1 MNTLNI
7 TTPIRALKKF
17 YLLFLIVFFTLL
29 NSAYLM
35 AGDESLERALI
46 ESLAKKDYKSAESL
60 LKRGADPEAT
70 LGSQLKDNAVCTAID
85 DRSSKYL
92 ELLVQ
97 YGASPNAF
105 WIDVKNSLHKTPLSC
120 SVYLY
125 NLEAFEFLL
134 ENGAVPSTDLN
145 PESIEKYRNWT
156 TAFTTALNSKIYPMA
171 LRLVDLYPLHPAEL
185 DRLVYELE
193 NRSYDEAHPWNAARN
208 ELIAWTKKRVP
219 TLNPKPVHPKN
230 GTEIDCLFH
239 FRDHE
244 EGLKKGTICHE
255 TTGK

>member
-1 MNTLNI
+1 MSTLNL
-7 TTPIRALKKF
+7 TTPTTGPKIL
-17 YLLFLIVFFTLL
+17 YLLSLIIFFAFF
-29 NSAYLM
+29 NSANVL
-35 AGDESLERALI
+35 ADDESLERALI
-46 ESLAKKDYKSAESL
+46 ESLAKRDYRSAESL
-60 LKRGADPEAT
+60 LKKGADPEAT
-70 LGSQLKDNAVCTAID
+70 LGHQLSDNAVCTAID
-85 DRSSKYL
+85 GRSSEFL

-105 WIDVKNSLHKTPLSC
+105 WSEVKSRLRRTPLSC

-125 NLEAFEFLL
+125 NFEAFEFLL
-134 ENGAVPSTDLN
+134 ENGADPSVDLI
-145 PESIEKYRNWT
+145 PESIEKYRNWS
-156 TAFTTALNSKIYPMA
+156 TALTTALNSTIYPMA

-185 DRLVYELE
+185 NLLVRTLE

-219 TLNPKPVHPKN
+219 TLNPKPAHPKN
-230 GTEIDCLFH
+230 GTEPDCLFH

-255 TTGK
+255 TSEK